1 MGLIF
6 ANDLT
11 KPIAKTVEIAGQI
24 SDGDYSI
31 RFEENVRTKELLGLS
46 RAVNHMAESLEKQ
59 ENMRKRLTSD
69 IAHELRTPL
78 ANVSSYL
85 EALIEGVWEPTQERL
100 QNCYDELNRI
110 SKLVSDLERLKQV
123 ENENLKLYKTE
134 EDLLELA
141 QCSVKC
147 FAKQMEDKRLRCIV
161 AGEYLPVC
169 VDRGRMQQV
178 ITNLISNAVKY
189 SGENSSIR
197 ILVENR
203 SDAAVLQV
211 EDEGIGISQEDLK
224 LIFERFY
231 RTDRS
236 RNRRTGGAGIG
247 LTIARAIV
255 QAHGGRISVKSEI
268 GKGSCFCV
276 ILPWI

>member
-134 EDLLELA
+134 EDLLGLA

-161 AGEYLPVC
+161 AGEHLPVC